1 MITQIQPHYLQ
12 KMAYVYLRQ
21 STMGQVRHHQE
32 STARQYALKDRALSL
47 GWQSDQIRV
56 LDADLG
62 LSGTRT
68 NNREDFKTLVA
79 DVSLEKVGAVFALE
93 ASRLSRS
100 CSDWHRLL
108 EICALTATLLIDE
121 DGCYDPA
128 DFNDQLL
135 LGFKGTMSQAEL
147 HFIRARLQGGK
158 RNKAQRGEL
167 RFPLPVGYVY
177 GEEPGSVLI
186 DPDQEVRRA
195 VELIFELFRQTGSA
209 YGVVRHFAQHHL
221 RFPKRAYGGIWN
233 GKLLWGTLK
242 HGRVL
247 GVLNNPCYAGAYVF
261 GRYRCSK
268 SLFPDGQIQ
277 SRMQR
282 QPIDSWAVLIQDHH
296 RAYISWQE
304 YLENQQILL
313 QNQTNN
319 SQQLLGNSARAGRA
333 LLQGL
338 LLCGG
343 CGRRLSPRYTGNAGI
358 YPIYE
363 CTARH
368 QDTIYRKECVN
379 IQAGLVDQAIS
390 RRVLEVLQ
398 PEQLEI
404 ALRALK
410 ELEERREAIDR
421 QWRMRIE
428 RLDYQAQLA
437 QRRYEEVDPSYR
449 LVATTLEKRWNE
461 ALEELQR
468 LKDDYQ
474 KHRQQQG
481 FELTSQQKAEL
492 VALAEDLPRLWQ
504 AQTTSAKD
512 RKRMLRLLIK
522 DVTVEKRRSEPK
534 AFLHIRWQG
543 GALEDLSVDL
553 PLPVPERLRYSETI
567 LTQVRT
573 LASTRTDE
581 QIAAALNERQLPSAT
596 GKTFTKSM
604 IQWIRYRYEIPA
616 PVFKRPQ
623 ELSVKELA
631 RRFSIGI
638 GVVHYWI
645 QRGHLA
651 VRRLSERAPYW
662 ITLTAEKETEL
673 KDWIAR
679 SSRIKME
686 PIPKGS

>member
-1 MITQIQPHYLQ
+1 MISQIQPRYHQ

-47 GWQSDQIRV
+47 GWKSEQIRL

-62 LSGTRT
+62 LSGTQS

-93 ASRLSRS
+93 VSRLSRS

-135 LGFKGTMSQAEL
+135 LGLKGTMSQAEL

-158 RNKAQRGEL
+158 RNKARRGEL

-186 DPDQEVRRA
+186 DPDQEVRSA
-195 VELIFELFRQTGSA
+195 VELVFELFGQTGSA

-233 GKLLWGTLK
+233 GKLLWGPLK

-247 GVLNNPCYAGAYVF
+247 GVLNNPCYAGTYVF

-268 SLFPDGQIQ
+268 SLSTDGQIQ

-296 RAYISWQE
+296 PAYLSWQE

-313 QNQTNN
+313 HNQTNN
-319 SQQLLGNSARAGRA
+319 SQQVLGNSARAGRA

-343 CGRRLSPRYTGNAGI
+343 CGRRLSPRYTGNGGI

-368 QDTIYRKECVN
+368 QDTIYRKECVF
-379 IQAGLVDQAIS
+379 IQAGVLDQAIS

-398 PEQLEI
+398 PEQFEI

-410 ELEERREAIDR
+410 ELEERSEAIDR

-428 RLDYQAQLA
+428 RLEYQAQLA
-437 QRRYEEVDPSYR
+437 QRRYEEVDPSHR
-449 LVATTLEKRWNE
+449 LVAATLEKRWNE
-461 ALEELQR
+461 ALEELQL

-474 KHRQQQG
+474 KHRQLQG

-492 VALAEDLPRLWQ
+492 LALAEDLPRLWQ

-522 DVTVEKRRSEPK
+522 DVTVQKRRKEPK
-534 AFLHIRWQG
+534 ALLHIRWQG
-543 GALEDLSVDL
+543 GAFEDLSVDL
-553 PLPVPERLRYSETI
+553 PLPMPERLRYCETI
-567 LTQVRT
+567 LTQVRS
-573 LASTRTDE
+573 LASTKTDR
-581 QIAAALNERQLPSAT
+581 QIAAALNEQQLRSAT
-596 GKTFTKSM
+596 GKAFTKSM
-604 IQWIRYRYEIPA
+604 IQWIRYHYEIPA
-616 PVFKRPQ
+616 PVFKHPG
-623 ELSVKELA
+623 ELTVKEIA
-631 RRFSIGI
+631 RRFSVSI

-651 VRRLSERAPYW
+651 ARRLTEKAPNW

-673 KDWIAR
+673 KAWIAR
-679 SSRIKME
+679 SKRIKIE
-686 PIPKGS
+686 PIPKGP

>member
-1 MITQIQPHYLQ
+1 MISQIQPRYHQ
-12 KMAYVYLRQ
+12 RMAYVYLRQ

-62 LSGTRT
+62 LSGTQT

-79 DVSLEKVGAVFALE
+79 DVSLEKVGAVFTLE

-108 EICALTATLLIDE
+108 EICALTATLLVDE

-135 LGFKGTMSQAEL
+135 LGLKGTMSQAEL

-158 RNKAQRGEL
+158 RNKARRGEL

-186 DPDQEVRRA
+186 DPDQEVCRA

-209 YGVVRHFAQHHL
+209 YGVVRHFAQHQL

-233 GKLLWGTLK
+233 GKLLWGTLT

-261 GRYRCSK
+261 GRHRCSK
-268 SLFPDGQIQ
+268 SLSTDGQIQ
-277 SRMQR
+277 SRVQR

-296 RAYISWQE
+296 PAYISWQE

-313 QNQTNN
+313 QNQTNKP
-319 SQQLLGNSARAGRA
+319 QQLLANSARAGRA

-338 LLCGG
+338 LLCAG

-368 QDTIYRKECVN
+368 QDTIYRKDCVT
-379 IQAGLVDQAIS
+379 IQAGLVDQPIS

-428 RLDYQAQLA
+428 RLEYQAQLA
-437 QRRYEEVDPSYR
+437 QRRYEEVDPSHR
-449 LVATTLEKRWNE
+449 LVAATLEKRWNE

-474 KHRQQQG
+474 NYRQQQG
-481 FELTSQQKAEL
+481 FELTSRQRAEL
-492 VALAEDLPRLWQ
+492 LVLAEDLPRLWQ

-512 RKRMLRLLIK
+512 RKRMLRLLIR
-522 DVTVEKRRSEPK
+522 DVTVEKRRKERK
-534 AFLHIRWQG
+534 ALLHIRWQG
-543 GALEDLSVDL
+543 GAIEDLTVDL
-553 PLPVPERLRYSETI
+553 PLPMPERLRYCETI

-573 LASTRTDE
+573 LASTRSDQ
-581 QIAAALNERQLPSAT
+581 QIAAALNQQQLRSAT
-596 GKTFTKSM
+596 GKAFTKSM

-616 PVFKRPQ
+616 PVFKRPE
-623 ELSVKELA
+623 ELTVKELA

-651 VRRLSERAPYW
+651 VRRLTERAPYW
-662 ITLTAEKETEL
+662 ITITAKKEAEL
-673 KDWIAR
+673 KAWIAC

-686 PIPKGS
+686 SIPKGS

>member
-1 MITQIQPHYLQ
+1 MISQIQPRYHQ
-12 KMAYVYLRQ
+12 RMAYVYLRQ

-62 LSGTRT
+62 LSGTQT

-79 DVSLEKVGAVFALE
+79 DVSLEKVGAVFTLE

-108 EICALTATLLIDE
+108 EICALTATLLVDE

-135 LGFKGTMSQAEL
+135 LGLKGTMSQAEL

-158 RNKAQRGEL
+158 RNKARRGEL

-186 DPDQEVRRA
+186 DPDQEVCRA

-209 YGVVRHFAQHHL
+209 YGVVRHFAQHQL

-233 GKLLWGTLK
+233 GKLLWGTLT

-261 GRYRCSK
+261 GRHRCSK
-268 SLFPDGQIQ
+268 SLSTDGQIQ
-277 SRMQR
+277 SRVQR

-296 RAYISWQE
+296 PAYISWQE

-313 QNQTNN
+313 QNQTNKP
-319 SQQLLGNSARAGRA
+319 QQLLANSARAGRA

-338 LLCGG
+338 LLCAG

-368 QDTIYRKECVN
+368 QDTIYRKDCVT
-379 IQAGLVDQAIS
+379 IQAGLVDQPIS

-428 RLDYQAQLA
+428 RLEYQAQLA
-437 QRRYEEVDPSYR
+437 QRRYEEVDPSHR
-449 LVATTLEKRWNE
+449 LVAATLEKRWNE

-474 KHRQQQG
+474 NYRQQQG
-481 FELTSQQKAEL
+481 FELTSRQRAEL
-492 VALAEDLPRLWQ
+492 LVLAEDLPRLWQ

-512 RKRMLRLLIK
+512 RKRMLRLLIR
-522 DVTVEKRRSEPK
+522 DVTVEKRRKERK
-534 AFLHIRWQG
+534 ALLHIRWQG
-543 GALEDLSVDL
+543 GAIEDLTVDL
-553 PLPVPERLRYSETI
+553 PLPMPERLRYCETI

-573 LASTRTDE
+573 LASTRSDQ
-581 QIAAALNERQLPSAT
+581 QIAAALNQQQLRSAT
-596 GKTFTKSM
+596 GKAFTKSM
-604 IQWIRYRYEIPA
+604 IQWIRNRYEIPA
-616 PVFKRPQ
+616 PVFKRPE
-623 ELSVKELA
+623 ELTVKELA

-651 VRRLSERAPYW
+651 VRRLTERAPYW
-662 ITLTAEKETEL
+662 ITITAKKEAEL
-673 KDWIAR
+673 KAWIAC

-686 PIPKGS
+686 SIPKGS